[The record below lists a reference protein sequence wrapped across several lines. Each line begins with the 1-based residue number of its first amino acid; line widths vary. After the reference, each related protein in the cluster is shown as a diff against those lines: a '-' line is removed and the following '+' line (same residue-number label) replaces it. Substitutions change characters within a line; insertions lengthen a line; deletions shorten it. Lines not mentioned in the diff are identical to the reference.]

1 MPETLSSLIHPEP
14 GPILSTFERVAPP
27 APLNV
32 IAAEIEAR
40 SRPGD
45 VVVDLFGRGGWVART
60 AVADLRRS
68 LTLESMPLT
77 RLLAEVVLR
86 PPDIRHFDAAVQGI
100 GAHPHGDGSL
110 RQWVAGLYASRCP
123 TCGRSVT
130 VDEFMWDG
138 EAESPFRKSYRC
150 TTCRDQIGGGEQR
163 TAPTDAADAVR
174 ARDLPDPD
182 VDALLTRFPV
192 GPGIGEL
199 PRQLLG
205 LYTPRTL
212 AAFRAIL
219 ERLDTDLRAAPIEAA
234 LRLALLH
241 AVLPASKLNS
251 YPGRIAALRVSNG
264 HVRMAAGRQWR
275 ERNPWLLFEDG
286 CRLVRGFIQRVQA
299 LPGGPIQ
306 ARFGDDLRDLS
317 DATANVVLRTGLGR
331 SGGTGRPRSDR
342 IERADPRIRLV
353 LTQPPLRWTT
363 ESLSFAY
370 HATSLVLGADASAL
384 LPLEGLAA
392 STPRFGWGWE
402 ASALERGL
410 GTVRPILAPD
420 ARAVVMLEPGGPE
433 GLVAGALG
441 GVGAGYRL
449 VRALLAEGDEGV
461 GGTLEFSFGAP
472 GTARIR
478 AGVPFGAGTVDTNA
492 RGPGAA
498 EREAEEGPSAPQAG
512 APPEVGVPLPV
523 GAPLPG
529 GAFTAIPA
537 GGFQLAAV
545 ERDITETAVAI
556 LRARGEPARFE
567 RLLGEI
573 LVGLDEAGHL
583 RRLVGTRTYG
593 HPAAHDE
600 HGTAALGLFGE
611 REVPARPGG
620 DGTGE
625 RVVAAPHGF
634 AGSGP
639 GGMGRDGDGTTD
651 AAATDTPGSDATATD
666 AIATGAAATD
676 APGSDDARARAR
688 GTADAGASGSV
699 AQAGAAGGPSR
710 TGPAAGPTG
719 TGPESGASSAPF
731 PWGGEAVSWAE
742 AGARPTS
749 AASRASDPV
758 GMLLE
763 LIRHE
768 LSRPDHPR
776 LEEVEAGRWWLRDER
791 DVDLAAV
798 PLSDR
803 VEWAVFSLLATTGG
817 LSEAAFYDRIA
828 AMFRGHD
835 APDQSLVQ
843 ACLDSYRSRASTPE
857 MLMTGDELQARYREH
872 TELVGTLVDYGHR
885 LGLRCWV
892 SPKEQKRP
900 YRGRPLGTLLSDIEE
915 RAYLPLASR
924 GPVEALEAVDC
935 MWYQR
940 NRAAL
945 IFEVEWT
952 AMLSEAVLRRGR
964 RIPQDDSVV
973 RFLVI
978 VPERVELLRYKLSRS
993 PLLRSVLEQD
1003 NWHILKANHLR
1014 TIVEREGAD
1023 LERFGPFLGLDP
1035 EIERQG
1041 EQLPLFE

>member
-14 GPILSTFERVAPP
+14 GPTLGTFERLAPP

-32 IAAEIEAR
+32 VAAEIEAR

-68 LTLESMPLT
+68 YTLESTPLT

-86 PPDIRHFDAAVQGI
+86 PPDVRHFDAAVQSLA
-100 GAHPHGDGSL
+100 AHPRGDGSL
-110 RQWVAGLYASRCP
+110 RQWITGLYASRCP
-123 TCGRSVT
+123 TCGRNVT
-130 VDEFMWDG
+130 VDEFIWDG
-138 EAESPFRKSYRC
+138 EAEAPFRKSYRC

-163 TAPTDAADAVR
+163 TATTDAADASR
-174 ARDLPDPD
+174 AGEIPDPD
-182 VDALLTRFPV
+182 VDELLTRFPV
-192 GPGIGEL
+192 GQGIGEL
-199 PRQLLG
+199 PRLLLG

-219 ERLDTDLRAAPIEAA
+219 ERLDSDLRAAPIEGA

-251 YPGRIAALRVSNG
+251 YPGRVAALRISSG
-264 HVRMAAGRQWR
+264 HVRLPGGHQWR

-299 LPGGPIQ
+299 LHGGPVQ
-306 ARFGDDLRDLS
+306 ARFGDDLRDLA

-331 SGGTGRPRSDR
+331 SGGTGRPRSDLLD
-342 IERADPRIRLV
+342 RADPRIRLV
-353 LTQPPLRWTT
+353 LTQPPIRWTT

-370 HATSLVLGADASAL
+370 HATSLVLGADAAAT
-384 LPLEGLAA
+384 LPLDGLAGPA
-392 STPRFGWGWE
+392 PRFGWGWE
-402 ASALERGL
+402 AASLERGL
-410 GTVRPILAPD
+410 GTIRPILAPD

-449 VRALLAEGDEGV
+449 VRALLAEGADLV
-461 GGTLEFSFGAP
+461 GGTLEFTVAP
-472 GTARIR
+472 PHHTPLSR
-478 AGVPFGAGTVDTNA
+478 AGVPLPDGQ
-492 RGPGAA
+492 P
-498 EREAEEGPSAPQAG
+498 
-512 APPEVGVPLPV
+512 VP
-523 GAPLPG
+523 
-529 GAFTAIPA
+529 AFHPTPA

-545 ERDITETAVAI
+545 ERDVTDTAVEI

-583 RRLVGTRTYG
+583 RSLVGTRSYG
-593 HPAAHDE
+593 EQAARDSRT
-600 HGTAALGLFGE
+600 TAALGLFGE
-611 REVPARPGG
+611 RLTPPPSMATAGG
-620 DGTGE
+620 DGSSGGGGTTGE
-625 RVVAAPHGF
+625 TAADAGSVIAGSAISGSAIAGSAISGSAIAGSEATARPDAGLAAPG
-634 AGSGP
+634 AAEP
-639 GGMGRDGDGTTD
+639 GTA
-651 AAATDTPGSDATATD
+651 AAATPDPELTA
-666 AIATGAAATD
+666 
-676 APGSDDARARAR
+676 
-688 GTADAGASGSV
+688 
-699 AQAGAAGGPSR
+699 
-710 TGPAAGPTG
+710 AAGPIAETRLA
-719 TGPESGASSAPF
+719 PGAQR
-731 PWGGEAVSWAE
+731 G
-742 AGARPTS
+742 
-749 AASRASDPV
+749 SDPV
-758 GMLLE
+758 NMLLE
-763 LIRHE
+763 LIQHE
-768 LSRPDHPR
+768 LSRPDNPR
-776 LEEVEAGRWWLRDER
+776 LEEVEPGRWWLRDER
-791 DVDLAAV
+791 DADLAAV

-835 APDQSLVQ
+835 TPDQSLVQ
-843 ACLDSYRSRASTPE
+843 ACLESYRSRASTPE

-872 TELVGTLVDYGHR
+872 TELVGLLVDYGHR

-900 YRGRPLGTLLSDIEE
+900 YRGHPLGAQLSELEE

-924 GPVEALEAVDC
+924 GPVDVLESVDC

-940 NRAAL
+940 NRAAF

-952 AMLSEAVLRRGR
+952 AMVSEAVLRRGR

-973 RFLVI
+973 RFLV
-978 VPERVELLRYKLSRS
+978 VLPERVELLRYKLARS
-993 PLLRSVLEQD
+993 PLLRSILDQD

-1014 TIVEREGAD
+1014 TIVSREGAD
-1023 LERFGPFLGLDP
+1023 LERLEPFLGLDP